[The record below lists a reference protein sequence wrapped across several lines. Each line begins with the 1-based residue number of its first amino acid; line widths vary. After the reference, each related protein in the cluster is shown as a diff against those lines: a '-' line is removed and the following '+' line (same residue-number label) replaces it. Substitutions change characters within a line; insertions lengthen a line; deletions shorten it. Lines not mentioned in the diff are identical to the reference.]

1 MFGWLIYP
9 PPNWYLLTTWDTFNR
24 QGIIHIQQSGGGDKR
39 NANKSQSRSFR
50 FLLYMCPLQR
60 AVCAKLPCGGQSSIW
75 RLSETRGPSALDS
88 RRNHTRCVSTSVRG
102 LFLLTNEKYLQLEW
116 FVDHVC
122 RGLRFRPAQ
131 MEITHWRQLVD
142 PPLYKKEKKVVF
154 VIPDA
159 LKNHFRLSTLC
170 EVFCL
175 NGARRRQTTSL
186 IRHRWR
192 TADTTG
198 TLGYL
203 QE

>member
-1 MFGWLIYP
+1 MRINLSPVHSDSFSICALCSVLCAQSYHVAASRASGDSAKQEARQLLI
-9 PPNWYLLTTWDTFNR
+9 
-24 QGIIHIQQSGGGDKR
+24 
-39 NANKSQSRSFR
+39 
-50 FLLYMCPLQR
+50 
-60 AVCAKLPCGGQSSIW
+60 
-75 RLSETRGPSALDS
+75 
-88 RRNHTRCVSTSVRG
+88 HTRCVSTSVRG

>member
-1 MFGWLIYP
+1 MRINLSPVHSDSFSICALCSV
-9 PPNWYLLTTWDTFNR
+9 LCA
-24 QGIIHIQQSGGGDKR
+24 QSYHVAASRASGD
-39 NANKSQSRSFR
+39 A
-50 FLLYMCPLQR
+50 
-60 AVCAKLPCGGQSSIW
+60 AKH
-75 RLSETRGPSALDS
+75 S

-142 PPLYKKEKKVVF
+142 PPLYKKEKSGFRHPGCVK
-154 VIPDA
+154 
-159 LKNHFRLSTLC
+159 KNHFRLSTLC

-186 IRHRWR
+186 IRHGWR

>member
-1 MFGWLIYP
+1 MRINLSPVHSDSFSICALCSV
-9 PPNWYLLTTWDTFNR
+9 LCA
-24 QGIIHIQQSGGGDKR
+24 QSYHVAASRASGD
-39 NANKSQSRSFR
+39 S
-50 FLLYMCPLQR
+50 
-60 AVCAKLPCGGQSSIW
+60 AKQ
-75 RLSETRGPSALDS
+75 EA
-88 RRNHTRCVSTSVRG
+88 
-102 LFLLTNEKYLQLEW
+102 
-116 FVDHVC
+116 
-122 RGLRFRPAQ
+122 
-131 MEITHWRQLVD
+131 RQLLIPAVITQD
-142 PPLYKKEKKVVF
+142 ASPRPSEVYFSWQMRNICSWSDLSITCVADYASDLLRWKLRTGGNLLIHLYIRKKKKVVF